1 MSDYIPVEIL
11 AEIFKRVP
19 VKSLIRFR
27 SVSKPW
33 KSLIES
39 LEFVNSYHI
48 CQTQEPQHR
57 IYVQDR
63 VDGEQEYFSY
73 IDDHTFPIQKR
84 SFLTAPLPLI
94 LLGHPSPLSCV
105 SRLEVF
111 KFSTCVWKTV
121 SSIPLAFRSCDL
133 TWEGQSDEFGEVCLP
148 DRLVHTYDLR
158 VTKVKDSLGLLED
171 YDDGEIPFC
180 GVWILNDGVTKS
192 FAKMFSVK
200 LQSEWIGPIAI
211 LDFTKDGK
219 AIRLKYVDDDYMLS
233 CVLSA
238 YEENGKGVGIPVRV
252 TLFAAKSY
260 METILLLDQSN
271 SFVY

>member
-1 MSDYIPVEIL
+1 MMAVLWNPTIRKSCCIYPMDFSFVGFGVCPNNSDPKLVNINT
-11 AEIFKRVP
+11 FG
-19 VKSLIRFR
+19 FR
-27 SVSKPW
+27 M
-33 KSLIES
+33 
-39 LEFVNSYHI
+39 
-48 CQTQEPQHR
+48 
-57 IYVQDR
+57 
-63 VDGEQEYFSY
+63 VDWE
-73 IDDHTFPIQKR
+73 
-84 SFLTAPLPLI
+84 
-94 LLGHPSPLSCV
+94 V
-105 SRLEVF
+105 EVF
-111 KFSTCVWKTV
+111 KLSTCVWKTV

-133 TWEGQSDEFGEVCLP
+133 TWEGQVCVGGFVYWLAYDNVKLGDGVRSNLIISFDLKSDEFGEVCLP